1 MASALAVATPPR
13 QQPLLLDHVLATSPT
28 ASQKSSPQRSPQ
40 RSRRHTSL
48 PNQLPDEDGENAI
61 TSASKH
67 CGLSPRRVQS
77 LPRAWERRPAVPYAA
92 RNDAQKIWKRVP
104 LGVVGATDGQKW
116 RKETSKLNSRPIKRL
131 RVTHLGEEE
140 DKENVD
146 YVGSKW
152 ADDGLATPSP
162 RRKVLECGEPPA
174 RAVEEGQSMQIS
186 FHSDEHQD
194 QDGNLDKTDHGTASP
209 ELGTCEASETLGAE
223 PSVEGEATASP
234 LVLDMILPP
243 VEDANDDSSTAAV
256 TRSSPTSE
264 PTVAMATPSRSP
276 NANLTTPILL
286 PTNDD
291 EHDLNTSAHRTLAA
305 VEPSLEDENAA
316 YLWGFLSRTRAQ
328 KEARE
333 QSEQNPSELA
343 DEAVSAGHEV
353 VDESK
358 SLQIEKGAAT
368 TPEPVDVPVTLPAA
382 NEPNLI
388 LSPRRSSR
396 LTTRLPR
403 PQNPVST
410 PTATISLK
418 RVKGPDLVANNH
430 ENQSIAVA
438 TRQNT
443 KCNKF
448 GAISVKIRL
457 IQLAAEAKVRESSG
471 VASAGCDPLILE
483 STAPKT
489 KQKKVVWAETL
500 ATYQDGSDPLKESAL
515 PDEAVEA
522 EEGQRQEGGT
532 EGSAGELGPDASPDG
547 EGLQGTV
554 TDQSIQ
560 GLFQML
566 RERKQNRGGM
576 KKVRRLRRLNGG
588 SVNGT
593 PAPKRFTNTQLP
605 VPVVS
610 KAATI
615 TSSQDTEKSTFLD
628 INAAKLEA
636 NASQVAKTEGGVQTR
651 TRSRNP
657 KNV

>member
-13 QQPLLLDHVLATSPT
+13 QQPLLLDHVLETSPT
-28 ASQKSSPQRSPQ
+28 ASQKNSPQ

-48 PNQLPDEDGENAI
+48 PNQLPNEDGENAI

-116 RKETSKLNSRPIKRL
+116 RKETSKLNSRPVKRL
-131 RVTHLGEEE
+131 RVTHLGEDE

-152 ADDGLATPSP
+152 DDDGLSTPSP

-174 RAVEEGQSMQIS
+174 RAVEEDQSMQIS
-186 FHSDEHQD
+186 CNSDEHQD

-209 ELGTCEASETLGAE
+209 ELGTCEASGTLGEE

-234 LVLDMILPP
+234 VVLDMILPP
-243 VEDANDDSSTAAV
+243 VEDANDDSCTAAV

-264 PTVAMATPSRSP
+264 LTVAMATSSGLP
-276 NANLTTPILL
+276 NENLTAPIL
-286 PTNDD
+286 PSNDD
-291 EHDLNTSAHRTLAA
+291 EHDLTTSAHRTLAA

-333 QSEQNPSELA
+333 QNEQNEQNPPGLP

-353 VDESK
+353 VEVSK

-382 NEPNLI
+382 NEPNII

-418 RVKGPDLVANNH
+418 RVKGPELVANNH

-471 VASAGCDPLILE
+471 VASAGCDPLIPE
-483 STAPKT
+483 STAAKT

-515 PDEAVEA
+515 TDEVVEA
-522 EEGQRQEGGT
+522 EEGPRQEGGT
-532 EGSAGELGPDASPDG
+532 EGSAGELRPNTSPGG
-547 EGLQGTV
+547 EGLEGNV
-554 TDQSIQ
+554 TEQSIQ
-560 GLFQML
+560 DLFQML
-566 RERKQNRGGM
+566 RERNKNRGGM

-605 VPVVS
+605 VPVGS
-610 KAATI
+610 KPATI
-615 TSSQDTEKSTFLD
+615 TASQDAEKTTFLD
-628 INAAKLEA
+628 INTAKLEA
-636 NASQVAKTEGGVQTR
+636 NALQGAKTEGGVQTR